1 MRLRV
6 VIPVVGDVF
15 DQPIGDEVRLWAGPS
30 TQVEVVSLTRGP
42 ASIECEYDE
51 ALAGPA
57 ILERIHEAVSDGVDA
72 AYIVCFGDP
81 AVHAAREI
89 ADFPVVGGFE
99 PAILTALGLG
109 ERFGIVTVLPNVVP
123 MLRASLRRLGLEHRA
138 GPIRNVGLPVLGMDD
153 RATLLDRLYRESSA
167 MVARGDADVI
177 VLGCGGMLGVAATL
191 QDRLARDGA
200 YVPVVDPTAAA
211 VTWLERSIR
220 LGLRPSRTTY
230 LPPPPKWRVPGM

>member
-15 DQPIGDEVRLWAGPS
+15 DAPIGDEVRSWAGPG

-51 ALAGPA
+51 ALAAPG
-57 ILERIHEAVSDGVDA
+57 ILDRVEEAVADGVHA
-72 AYIVCFGDP
+72 VYVVCFGDP
-81 AVHAAREI
+81 AVAAAREL
-89 ADFPVVGGFE
+89 ADLPVAGGFE

-109 ERFGIVTVLPNVVP
+109 HRFGIVTVLPNVVP
-123 MLRASLRRLGLEHRA
+123 MLRGAIARLGLTERA
-138 GPIRNVGLPVLGMDD
+138 GPIRNVDLPVLGMED
-153 RATLLDRLYRESSA
+153 RTVLLERLHAEASR
-167 MVARGDADVI
+167 MVADDEADVI
-177 VLGCGGMLGVAATL
+177 VLGCGGMVGVAEELRT
-191 QDRLARDGA
+191 RLARGGV

-211 VTWLERSIR
+211 VTWLERCVR

-230 LPPPPKWRVPGM
+230 LPPPPKQRTR